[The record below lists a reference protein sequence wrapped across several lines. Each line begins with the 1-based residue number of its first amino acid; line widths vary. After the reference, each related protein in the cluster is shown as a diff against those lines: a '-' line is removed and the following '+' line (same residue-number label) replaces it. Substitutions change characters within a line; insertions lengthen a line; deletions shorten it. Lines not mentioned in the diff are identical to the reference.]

1 VTVESVRDAID
12 KLKELS
18 SKTSRTIFMSDWKL
32 QGTVLWL
39 FYTALQGCI
48 DLAAKLISAMGK
60 KTPDSYSDAFRI
72 LGEAGVFTPEEAE
85 RFSNMAE
92 FRNVLA
98 HSYTSV
104 NLELVYEQ
112 LQHGL
117 ADIESCLRK
126 LVKESSKHNLLLP

>member
-1 VTVESVRDAID
+1 MTVESIRDATD

-18 SKTSRTIFMSDWKL
+18 SKASRTIFMSDWKL

-39 FYTALQGCI
+39 LYTALQGCI

-85 RFSNMAE
+85 RFSNMAK
-92 FRNVLA
+92 FRNVPA

-112 LQHGL
+112 LQHGI